1 MKKQLL
7 CLMRSGA
14 PMSTTSP
21 PAIVFL
27 HGFLESPEIWAE
39 FTGNH
44 FADCRVLT
52 PALPGYDGQ
61 PLPGGVDYSLE
72 AAAAAVRSELEQAG
86 VGRAVLVGHSMGGYV
101 ALAFAEK
108 YPGLVAGLGLL
119 HSSALP
125 DTDED
130 LARRQ
135 RNRAFIEEHGVA
147 AFAEEFLQP
156 QFAAEHRESMA
167 HHLAQLKSLAAAVPQ
182 AVALGG
188 IDAMSQRP
196 DRRPVLEKATYPVLF
211 IAGKEDK
218 AVPPEKTHEES
229 LLPDHCTVLW
239 LANVGHL
246 SFVERPADTR
256 RAVRQLVDVA
266 FDR

>member
-1 MKKQLL
+1 M
-7 CLMRSGA
+7 A
-14 PMSTTSP
+14 VPMSTTSRP
-21 PAIVFL
+21 VVVFL
-27 HGFLESPEIWAE
+27 HGYLESPAIWTE
-39 FTGNH
+39 FIGEH
-44 FADCRVLT
+44 FADCHVLT

-61 PLPGGVDYSLE
+61 DVPNEDYSLE
-72 AAAAAVRSELEQAG
+72 AAADAVRAALERAG
-86 VGRAVLVGHSMGGYV
+86 AGHAVLVGHSMGGYV

-108 YPGLVAGLGLL
+108 YPGLVAGLGLF

-125 DTDED
+125 DTDQDRE
-130 LARRQ
+130 RRG

-167 HHLAQLKSLAAAVPQ
+167 HHLAQFKTLAAAVPQ
-182 AVALGG
+182 AVALAGLE
-188 IDAMSQRP
+188 AMGQRP

-218 AVPPEKTHEES
+218 AVLPEKTHEES
-229 LLPDHCTVLW
+229 LLPDHSTVLW

-246 SFVERPADTR
+246 GFVERPADTR
-256 RAVRQLVDVA
+256 RAVRQLVQAA
-266 FDR
+266 FDH

>member
-1 MKKQLL
+1 
-7 CLMRSGA
+7 
-14 PMSTTSP
+14 MSTTSAP
-21 PAIVFL
+21 VIVFL

-39 FTGNH
+39 FTSGH

-61 PLPGGVDYSLE
+61 TVPNGDYSLE
-72 AAAAAVRSELEQAG
+72 GAAVALRAVLEQAE
-86 VGRAVLVGHSMGGYV
+86 VSRAVLVGHSMGGYV
-101 ALAFAEK
+101 ALAFADK
-108 YPGLVAGLGLL
+108 YPGLVAGLGLF

-125 DTDED
+125 DTEQDQ
-130 LARRQ
+130 ARRH

-147 AFAEEFLQP
+147 AFADEFLQP

-167 HHLAQLKSLAAAVPQ
+167 HHLAQFQRLAAAVPP
-182 AVALGG
+182 AVALAGL
-188 IDAMSQRP
+188 DAIGERP
-196 DRRPVLEKATYPVLF
+196 DRRQVLEKATYPVLF

-218 AVPPEKTHEES
+218 AVPLEKTHEES

-246 SFVERPADTR
+246 GFVERPADTR
-256 RAVRQLVDVA
+256 RAVRQLVEAA
-266 FDR
+266 FDH

>member
-1 MKKQLL
+1 
-7 CLMRSGA
+7 
-14 PMSTTSP
+14 MSTTSP
-21 PAIVFL
+21 PVIVFL
-27 HGFLESPEIWAE
+27 HGFLEGPEIWAH
-39 FTGNH
+39 FTDGQ
-44 FADCRVLT
+44 FADCHLLL
-52 PALPGYDGQ
+52 PALPGYGGPEAPSGQ
-61 PLPGGVDYSLE
+61 DDFSLE
-72 AAAAAVRSELEQAG
+72 AAAAAVRAEMDRAG

-108 YPGLVAGLGLL
+108 YPGMVAGLGLM

-135 RNRAFIEEHGVA
+135 RNRSFIEEHGVA

-188 IDAMSQRP
+188 IDAMGQRP
-196 DRRPVLEKATYPVLF
+196 NRRPVLEKATYPVLF

-256 RAVRQLVDVA
+256 RAVRQLVDAA

>member
-1 MKKQLL
+1 
-7 CLMRSGA
+7 
-14 PMSTTSP
+14 MSTTSP
-21 PAIVFL
+21 PVVVFL
-27 HGFLESPEIWAE
+27 HGYLESPAIWAE
-39 FTGNH
+39 FIEEH
-44 FADCRVLT
+44 FTDCQVLT
-52 PALPGYDGQ
+52 PALPGYGGAEV
-61 PLPGGVDYSLE
+61 PGGDYSLD
-72 AAAAAVRSELEQAG
+72 AAAAAVRAELERAG

-108 YPGLVAGLGLL
+108 YPGLVAGLGLF

-125 DTDED
+125 DTDHD
-130 LARRQ
+130 RARRQ
-135 RNRAFIEEHGVA
+135 RNHDFMSERGVA

-156 QFAAEHRESMA
+156 QLAAEHRESMA
-167 HHLAQLKSLAAAVPQ
+167 HHLAQLKSLAAAVPL

-188 IDAMSQRP
+188 IEAMGQRP

-218 AVPPEKTHEES
+218 AVPLEKTHEES

-246 SFVERPADTR
+246 GFVERPADTR
-256 RAVRQLVDVA
+256 RAVRQLVEAA
-266 FDR
+266 FDH

>member
-1 MKKQLL
+1 
-7 CLMRSGA
+7 
-14 PMSTTSP
+14 MSTTSP
-21 PAIVFL
+21 PVVVFL
-27 HGFLESPEIWAE
+27 HGFLESPEIWSD
-39 FTGNH
+39 
-44 FADCRVLT
+44 FAANYFDDCQVLL

-61 PLPGGVDYSLE
+61 PLADEQDYSLE
-72 AAAAAVRSELEQAG
+72 AAAASVRAELERVGAG
-86 VGRAVLVGHSMGGYV
+86 QAVLVGHSMGGYV

-119 HSSALP
+119 HSTALP

-135 RNRAFIEEHGVA
+135 RNRSFIEEHGVA

-167 HHLAQLKSLAAAVPQ
+167 HHLALLKSLAAAVPQ

-256 RAVRQLVDVA
+256 RAVRQLVDAA